1 MSLGRARKSVEPQP
15 LAPYSPCEL
24 RLVTADFRA
33 QSQRGEPITNL
44 EIAAAA
50 RRAGFSASTMRRR
63 IKEPAMHEDVHGE
76 ADPLD
81 DPQLKPKRARLT
93 RDLRIEIVLRGG
105 NVAKT
110 HRDLSEQDWP
120 GLPGLRTLQR
130 LVKALPLAEAVSL
143 RKGEGEARK
152 FDLVLL
158 RSLTHRNAAW
168 FMDAFYCRWLV
179 RSANGRGICNAWAV
193 VIVDGASGAIA
204 AILAVREEHRAD
216 GTVSKVDSLD
226 ALHAMGDA
234 MRAWP
239 LLGPVRG
246 RPKILYHDNAGCFTG
261 DIFQLPLADRLV
273 RVKTETTAPYTP
285 WQNGPAESTIGSLRK
300 LLARPLE
307 DGTYLDPA
315 GNSLIETERRVVDLV
330 DLQTELIA
338 AAIEFNQLPFR
349 DDRKISKAEAYE
361 RLPGE
366 INPVSREILSRFLRT
381 AEVPVRTHGVTIERE
396 HFTHNQ
402 LRSLVG
408 RVVEV
413 RYYDMDDHQVEV
425 WWAGKYRCTAKNVRY
440 FTDED
445 REAILFPRSSSRVGR
460 QAILQ
465 DAALRSED
473 WVQQRR
479 AERRDDDDP
488 GPPATDSDPWGDDGG
503 DA

>member
-1 MSLGRARKSVEPQP
+1 MSLGRARKSVAPEP

-24 RLVTADFRA
+24 QLVTAEFRA
-33 QSQRGEPITNL
+33 QAERGEPIANL
-44 EIAAAA
+44 EIAASA

-63 IKEPAMHEDVHGE
+63 IRN
-76 ADPLD
+76 
-81 DPQLKPKRARLT
+81 DPQLKPKGAKLT

-110 HRDLSEQDWP
+110 HRDLTEEGWP
-120 GLPGLRTLQR
+120 NLPSVRTLQR
-130 LVKALPLAEAVSL
+130 LVNALPLAEAVSL

-152 FDLVLL
+152 FDQVLL

-168 FMDAFYCRWLV
+168 FLDAFYCRRLV
-179 RSANGRGICNAWAV
+179 RSANGRGICNSWAL
-193 VIVDGASGAIA
+193 VIVDGASGAVG
-204 AILAVREEHRAD
+204 AILAVREERRAD

-234 MRAWP
+234 MRSWP

-246 RPKILYHDNAGCFTG
+246 RPKVLYHDNAGCFTG
-261 DIFQLPLADRLV
+261 DLFQLPLADRLV

-300 LLARPLE
+300 LLACPLE
-307 DGTYLDPA
+307 DGTFLDPA
-315 GNSLIETERRVVDLV
+315 GNPLIETERRVVELV
-330 DLQTELIA
+330 DLQAELIA

-349 DDRKISKAEAYE
+349 DDRKISKSEAYE

-366 INPVSREILSRFLRT
+366 LNPVSREVLSRFLR
-381 AEVPVRTHGVTIERE
+381 AAKVPVRTHGVTVERE
-396 HFTHNQ
+396 HFTDPQ
-402 LRSLVG
+402 LRSLIG

-413 RYYDMDDHQVEV
+413 RYHDMDDHHVEV

-445 REAILFPRSSSRVGR
+445 REAILFPRSSSRIGR
-460 QAILQ
+460 EQLLQ
-465 DAALRSED
+465 EAAARAED
-473 WVQQRR
+473 WVEQR
-479 AERRDDDDP
+479 P
-488 GPPATDSDPWGDDGG
+488 GDRNRSEASGSPVIEADPWGDDEG